1 MMGVAVVMVGGDACL
16 DGLAQ
21 GTKVVLLG
29 HEGAGLGEGPKH
41 AILCLVAPV
50 CLEVQ
55 FEGAIGVFD
64 LPGLQFKRP
73 KREMS
78 ARTRTSRRRARH
90 VYFDDFV
97 LVLAVGSMDLG
108 FQ

>member
-1 MMGVAVVMVGGDACL
+1 MMEALSAVMGVAVAVAVAVVMVGGDACL

-41 AILCLVAPV
+41 AILCLVTLV

-73 KREMS
+73 KRGMS
-78 ARTRTSRRRARH
+78 ARTRASRRWARH
-90 VYFDDFV
+90 VYFV
-97 LVLAVGSMDLG
+97 
-108 FQ
+108 